1 MKILS
6 KIRAFFTHNDEPKE
20 INLSAAEI
28 RGNKVFLHPL
38 EDAETTI
45 CLKASEVDIH
55 INPGTSIKDSAFFIF
70 QNPKKKSAKKGVL
83 APKLGAINI
92 PGEAPLER
100 SNTGHSEAGQSAFAP
115 YKTSM
120 KTVSF
125 RVYPEEYDALMEIIR
140 SNGYKKAEYLL
151 ACVHAAKK
159 KSMETVYMQYT
170 DAHRERRKADREL
183 AKRVRDE
190 QQVQMGV

>member
-1 MKILS
+1 MKILT
-6 KIRAFFTHNDEPKE
+6 KIRAFFTHKDEPKE
-20 INLSAAEI
+20 MTLSAAEI
-28 RGNKVFLHPL
+28 RGNNVFLHPI
-38 EDAETTI
+38 DDTETTI

-55 INPGTSIKDSAFFIF
+55 INPGASIKDGAFFLF
-70 QNPKKKSAKKGVL
+70 QNPQKKNAEKGTL
-83 APKLGAINI
+83 NRSKTNAPGK
-92 PGEAPLER
+92 APLAGNDT
-100 SNTGHSEAGQSAFAP
+100 SNSCNTQSAYP
-115 YKTSM
+115 LYKTPM

-190 QQVQMGV
+190 QQV